1 MIYCTTFCIKLQ
13 IITSYAMIHPTQI
26 YCNPLKTSQLP
37 SIIHSV
43 STYTSISDQCSKLL
57 SRKIKISYWW
67 ISSKFMKVPIWML
80 WCKCSCLLYQPRL
93 WSWSSFIFTLHK
105 QFIHSRS
112 KLELWVKSLNDT
124 PSHTSNYLPWL
135 MISLEIV
142 QTKIMLFY
150 AHPEVRYWNCVK
162 FHQCPL
168 IQ

>member
-1 MIYCTTFCIKLQ
+1 MSTDITSDGIKLFKILFTTWIINYMIYCTTFCIKLQ

-67 ISSKFMKVPIWML
+67 ISSKFMKVLIWML

-93 WSWSSFIFTLHK
+93 WSLRSYIFKRVLQKQNIKQKRLTSATVKRLVSNDQIMYSFIF
-105 QFIHSRS
+105 
-112 KLELWVKSLNDT
+112 N
-124 PSHTSNYLPWL
+124 
-135 MISLEIV
+135 
-142 QTKIMLFY
+142 
-150 AHPEVRYWNCVK
+150 
-162 FHQCPL
+162 
-168 IQ
+168 